1 MTLEAQIAT
10 VLRVAIALSLML
22 FLFWRFC
29 RYRLE
34 AFRQELF
41 SIRNALFD
49 DAYAGVISFN
59 HPAYQM
65 TRESINSLIRFA
77 HRLNTIQLILLLIVY
92 RRHPEIN
99 RYSNF
104 DEELMKQCYHLP
116 REARERILFAR
127 HQTQAIVLKY
137 NIPLRLFMWIRHRW
151 FGSHR
156 GNKMNITN
164 NTGVRLI
171 EYEARL
177 AKLETSEVY

>member
-1 MTLEAQIAT
+1 MTLEAQVAI
-10 VLRVAIALSLML
+10 VLRVSIALCLML

-34 AFRQELF
+34 AFRQDLF
-41 SIRNALFD
+41 AIRNALFD
-49 DAYAGVISFN
+49 DAFAGVIAFD

-77 HRLNTIQLILLLIVY
+77 HRLNTIQLIVLLAVY

-104 DEELMKQCYHLP
+104 DEELMKQCSHLSP
-116 REARERILFAR
+116 EARERILSAR
-127 HQTQAIVLKY
+127 YQTKTRVLKY
-137 NIPLRLFMWIRHRW
+137 NIALRIFMWIRHRL
-151 FGSHR
+151 FRVHR
-156 GNKMNITN
+156 RNKMNIAD

-171 EYEARL
+171 EYEARI
-177 AKLETSEVY
+177 AELETSEVY